1 MKANILSILIET
13 RPESNF
19 ESSTNFIEDGLL
31 DSLDMVVIISE
42 IEEQFKVNIDGTDI
56 VPENFCSLEAIARL
70 IVLSQ

>member
-42 IEEQFKVNIDGTDI
+42 IEEQFKVKIDGTDI
-56 VPENFCSLEAIARL
+56 VPENFCSLEAIVRL
-70 IVLSQ
+70 IRSAK

>member
-42 IEEQFKVNIDGTDI
+42 IEEQFKVKIDGTDI
-56 VPENFCSLEAIARL
+56 IPENFCSLEAIVRL
-70 IVLSQ
+70 IRSAK

>member
-19 ESSTNFIEDGLL
+19 ELYANFIEDGLL

-42 IEEQFKVNIDGTDI
+42 IEEQFKVTIDGTDI
-56 VPENFCSLEAIARL
+56 VPENFCSLEAIERL

>member
-1 MKANILSILIET
+1 MKANILSILIGT

-42 IEEQFKVNIDGTDI
+42 IEEQFKVKIDGTDI
-56 VPENFCSLEAIARL
+56 VPENFCSLEAIMRL
-70 IVLSQ
+70 IRSAK